1 MIKRLPQLDGIRG
14 LAILLVLVWHYLVCQ
29 TSPEA
34 GTLGTYLIRSL
45 SLTWSG
51 VDLFFVLSGFLIC
64 GILLDNRDA
73 KNYFRVFYLRRTC
86 RIFPL
91 YFALLL
97 AFIFL
102 RSSQVFSNPQYQ
114 ELFSDPFPI
123 WSYMTF
129 TQNIFM
135 GFRGDF
141 GPDFLGITWSLAVE
155 EQFYLFVPLLI
166 YFLPRRILLVT
177 FCCAVLA
184 SPILRSV
191 SGGFHAFVNTPWR
204 SDSLLAGGA
213 LAILI
218 RWDVFSTVVSRYRQS
233 LLPLLS
239 VLLVGIGA
247 MSFWPKHFGVIN
259 HLWLASFYSLLILF
273 ALFHSEHFTVKW
285 LQFPVLI
292 YLGRLS
298 YGIYIFHQI
307 VNGLL
312 HGFISGGAPKIV
324 TATDGMVTL
333 LAVVTTVIAADI
345 SYRFIEKPMIAIGH
359 TKRYISQGK

>member
-14 LAILLVLVWHYLVCQ
+14 LAILFVLVWHYLVCQ

-34 GTLGTYLIRSL
+34 GTLGSYFLRSL

-73 KNYFRVFYLRRTC
+73 KNYFQVFYLRRAC

-91 YFALLL
+91 YFALLG
-97 AFIFL
+97 AFIL
-102 RSSQVFSNPQYQ
+102 LTSSQVFSGLQFKG
-114 ELFSDPFPI
+114 LFSDPFPI

-135 GFRGDF
+135 GFRGNF

-155 EQFYLFVPLLI
+155 EQFYLFVPLMI
-166 YFLPRRILLVT
+166 YFLPRRVLLVT
-177 FCCAVLA
+177 FVCAVLA
-184 SPILRSV
+184 APIMRSA
-191 SGGFHAFVNTPWR
+191 SGGFQAFVNPPWR
-204 SDSLLAGGA
+204 SDSLLAGGS

-218 RWDVFSTVVSRYRQS
+218 RWEVFSDVVRRYRQS

-239 VLLVGIGA
+239 VLLVGLGA
-247 MSFWPKHFGVIN
+247 MSFWPKQFGVIN
-259 HLWLASFYSLLILF
+259 HLWLAAFYSAFILF
-273 ALFHSEHFTVKW
+273 ALFHSDHFSVKW
-285 LQFPVLI
+285 LKSPVLI

-307 VNGLL
+307 ANGLL
-312 HGFISGGAPKIV
+312 HGLINGGSPKIL
-324 TATDGMVTL
+324 TAADGLVTL
-333 LAVVTTVIAADI
+333 LALFLTVAAADI
-345 SYRFIEKPMIAIGH
+345 SYRLIENPMIALGH
-359 TKRYISQGK
+359 SKKYISREG